1 MKNKKITKRLLS
13 KNEKPA
19 LRSTKMRTMNVYE
32 LNTDLGTSVATVT
45 TTYDDI
51 LNSNSGSTGAL
62 NYLSGQGWN
71 FDNKFRKINLGGI
84 YIGYISDKTVNINGY
99 STPFPSETRCD
110 DVKKYHP
117 QLLCN
122 DGANGYYI
130 VKSGKDFVTT
140 DEWIFANALVTFSQ
154 VENYLGVTFDQN
166 IRKNLP
172 LVLS

>member
-1 MKNKKITKRLLS
+1 MSLLS
-13 KNEKPA
+13 KDEKPI
-19 LRSTKMRTMNVYE
+19 LRSIQMKNV
-32 LNTDLGTSVATVT
+32 NTDTGVIEFGTSVATVT

-51 LNSNSGSTGAL
+51 LNYNSGSTGAL
-62 NYLSGQGWN
+62 NYLLDQGWD

-99 STPFPSETRCD
+99 PTPFPRETRCD

-122 DGANGYYI
+122 EGTSGYYI
-130 VKSGKDFVTT
+130 VKSSKDFVTT

-166 IRKNLP
+166 IKNNLP

>member
-1 MKNKKITKRLLS
+1 MKNKKITKRLSLLN
-13 KNEKPA
+13 KDEKPA
-19 LRSTKMRTMNVYE
+19 LRSIQMKNV
-32 LNTDLGTSVATVT
+32 NTDFIDFGTSVATVT

-62 NYLSGQGWN
+62 DYLSGQGWN

-99 STPFPSETRCD
+99 PTPFPRETRCD

-122 DGANGYYI
+122 DGASGYYI

-166 IRKNLP
+166 IRNNLP
-172 LVLS
+172 LVLR